1 MPNPSIAPF
10 IVFEITA
17 FIRTD
22 GHGLIDSTSDPDK
35 EHIYFMGSET
45 LPPHILYGVGNASF
59 PNKYNLYFME
69 SETLPS
75 SCYIFSDESS
85 VPFNSTSNGYKK
97 SFTLRVTGIKTPYI
111 QEKFLLYE

>member
-35 EHIYFMGSET
+35 EHIYFM
-45 LPPHILYGVGNASF
+45 
-59 PNKYNLYFME
+59 E

-85 VPFNSTSNGYKK
+85 VPFYSTSNGYKNM
-97 SFTLRVTGIKTPYI
+97 LH
-111 QEKFLLYE
+111 